1 MIPARTGTDV
11 ALKEPP
17 REETLKKSEPPKLEV
32 IPPPV
37 PKPAAPTPEAPART
51 TPSLPRASRSLKSDT
66 SSRKDLSLKRATF
79 FYRKQ
84 QILDLKRLRLKVL
97 EMTGDEIDISDLV
110 QEGVDLLLKK
120 YSSTIRGENP
130 GTEETAAR

>member
-1 MIPARTGTDV
+1 MIPSRTGAEV

-17 REETLKKSEPPKLEV
+17 REETLKKSEPSKLEV
-32 IPPPV
+32 FPAPV
-37 PKPAAPTPEAPART
+37 PKPAMPTAEASART

-66 SSRKDLSLKRATF
+66 SSRKDMSLKRATF

-97 EMTGDEIDISDLV
+97 EMTGEEIDISDLV
-110 QEGVDLLLKK
+110 QEGVDLLIKK
-120 YSSTIRGENP
+120 YNSTIRGENP
-130 GTEETAAR
+130 GTEEIVAR